1 MEVTR
6 TFDILTRLK
15 ALYPTKNDI
24 LAGKKEG
31 VWIKY
36 SIHDYSEYA
45 HHLASAFLEM
55 GLQPGDKVITASHNC
70 PHWNFI
76 DMGLN
81 LAGLIHVPIYTTLS
95 PEDYTYILTHS
106 DAKLIFLGGES
117 MVRKLVPVIKGISN
131 PMDICTIDPVP
142 GYKNISDIKEVGKH
156 NLSKWETQIAYNI
169 AHLDPETIAT
179 IIYTSGT
186 TGVPKGVMLSH
197 RALVF
202 VFIGT
207 AIQQTKNHTHKM
219 LSFLPLCHIYE
230 RSMNY
235 EFQYLGISIYYAEG
249 LGTIASDAHDIHTDG
264 FCSVPRVLEMMFQK
278 FEAAEKELH
287 GISKKIY
294 RWAFRI
300 GQQYNYEHNHLWL
313 SIQHFFADKL
323 VYAKWREKL
332 GGKEMLIVTGG
343 SSIQPRI
350 IRLFSAAKLYIY
362 EGYGMTETAPV
373 IAVNNPKDRIFK
385 IGTVGKVLEGTQ
397 VKIAEDGEILTRG
410 PHLMSGYYKDP
421 EYTQAVIDE
430 EGWFHTGDV
439 GAFVDSIFLKITDR
453 KKEIFKLSSGKYIA
467 PQVIENKL
475 KESSFIENV
484 MVIGENQKV
493 ASAMIVPNFAQIR
506 AWAKQQGLTYT
517 TDDTLIALPQV
528 IQLINKEVDNINQ
541 HLAPHEQIRKPRL
554 VAEEWSPSN
563 GLLSQSLK
571 LKRASLYQHYA
582 HIVNEIYKSD
592 V

>member
-6 TFDILTRLK
+6 TFDILARLK
-15 ALYPTKNDI
+15 ALYPKDDI

-31 VWIKY
+31 KWITH
-36 SIHDYSEYA
+36 STDEYIEQA
-45 HHLASAFLEM
+45 HHLAYAFLEM

-70 PHWNFI
+70 PEWNFI
-76 DMGLN
+76 DMGLS

-95 PEDYTYILTHS
+95 HEDYLHIIPHS
-106 DAKLIFLGGES
+106 DAKLIFLGGDV
-117 MVRKLVPVIKGISN
+117 MVRKLTPVLDELSN
-131 PMDICTIDPVP
+131 PPKTYTIDAVS
-142 GYKNISDIKEVGKH
+142 GFQNVSDLKALGASH
-156 NLSKWETQIAYNI
+156 QSKWEAQVAYNKE
-169 AHLDPETIAT
+169 HTDPETICT

-207 AIQQTKNHTHKM
+207 AVQQVIDHRHRM

-235 EFQYLGISIYYAEG
+235 EFQYLGASTYYAEN
-249 LGTIASDAHDIHTDG
+249 LGTISNDLHDIKADG

-278 FEAAEKELH
+278 LEAAGKDLH
-287 GISKKIY
+287 GIKKRIY
-294 RWAFRI
+294 RWAFRLA
-300 GQQYNYEHNHLWL
+300 QRYSYEGNP
-313 SIQHFFADKL
+313 FFYDIKHYIADKL

-332 GGKEMLIVTGG
+332 GGNQMLIVTGG

-385 IGTVGKVLEGTQ
+385 IGTVGKVMDGAE
-397 VKIAEDGEILTRG
+397 VKIADDGEILTRG
-410 PHLMSGYYKDP
+410 PLLMSGYYKDP
-421 EYTQAVIDE
+421 EYTKEVIDD

-439 GAFVDSIFLKITDR
+439 GEFVEGIFLKITDR
-453 KKEIFKLSSGKYIA
+453 KKEIFKLSAGKYIA

-493 ASAMIVPNFAQIR
+493 ASAIIVPNLVQLR
-506 AWAKQQGLTYT
+506 SWAGQQKLTYA
-517 TDDTLIALPQV
+517 DDSALIALPET
-528 IQLINKEVDNINQ
+528 IQRINKEVEKINQ
-541 HLAPHEQIRKPRL
+541 HLALHEQIRKPRL
-554 VAEEWSPSN
+554 VLDDWTPQN
-563 GLLSQSLK
+563 GFLSQTLK
-571 LKRASLYQHYA
+571 LKRAAISRHYT
-582 HIVNEIYKSD
+582 HLIHEIYKNEM
-592 V
+592 

>member
-6 TFDILTRLK
+6 TFDILARLK
-15 ALYPTKNDI
+15 ELYPKDDI

-31 VWIKY
+31 KWITY
-36 SIHDYSEYA
+36 STDEYIEQA
-45 HHLASAFLEM
+45 HRMAYAFLEL

-70 PHWNFI
+70 PQWNFI
-76 DMGLN
+76 DMGLS

-95 PEDYTYILTHS
+95 HEDYLHIIPHS
-106 DAKLIFLGGES
+106 DAKLIFLGGDS
-117 MVRKLVPVIKGISN
+117 MVRKITPILTELSDPPKIY
-131 PMDICTIDPVP
+131 TIDSVS
-142 GYKNISDIKEVGKH
+142 GYQSVSDLSSLGASH
-156 NLSKWETQIAYNI
+156 QSKWEAQVEYNKE
-169 AHLDPETIAT
+169 HTDPETVCT

-207 AIQQTKNHTHKM
+207 AVQQVIDHRHKM

-235 EFQYLGISIYYAEG
+235 EFQYLGASTYYAEN
-249 LGTIASDAHDIHTDG
+249 LGTISNDLHDIKADG

-278 FEAAEKELH
+278 LEAAGKDLH
-287 GISKKIY
+287 GFKRSIY
-294 RWAFRI
+294 SWAFRLA
-300 GQQYNYEHNHLWL
+300 QRYSYEGNPFWYDIKHY
-313 SIQHFFADKL
+313 IADKL
-323 VYAKWREKL
+323 IYTKWREKL
-332 GGKEMLIVTGG
+332 GGNQMLIVTGG

-385 IGTVGKVLEGTQ
+385 IGTVGKVMDGAE

-410 PHLMSGYYKDP
+410 PLLMSGYYKDP
-421 EYTQAVIDE
+421 EYTKEVVDE
-430 EGWFHTGDV
+430 QGWFHTGDV
-439 GAFVDSIFLKITDR
+439 GEFVEGIFLKITDR
-453 KKEIFKLSSGKYIA
+453 KKEIFKLSAGKYIA

-475 KESSFIENV
+475 KESSFVENV

-493 ASAMIVPNFAQIR
+493 PSAIIVPNMVQVR
-506 AWAKQQGLTYT
+506 AWANLIKLPYSS
-517 TDDTLIALPQV
+517 DAELITLP
-528 IQLINKEVDNINQ
+528 EVVRLMNMEVEKINQ
-541 HLAPHEQIRKPRL
+541 HLALHEQIRKPRL
-554 VAEEWSPSN
+554 VLEDWTPQN
-563 GLLSQSLK
+563 GFLSQTLK
-571 LKRASLYQHYA
+571 LKRSVISRHYA
-582 HIVNEIYKSD
+582 QLINEIYKGD
-592 V
+592 M